1 MSYENNHYVPQ
12 LVLRRFGEKIS
23 TYNIKTGEY
32 LQDQKIARIF
42 SKHCFYPKELEK
54 DIGYKLESHFAD
66 ILNNKIL
73 KAPYNEELELTRREN
88 RIIKR
93 FLLLEQMRVFCDYTE
108 YTIKLEHKIA
118 MNRKEDG
125 FPYPFVEKEIKG
137 ESSHDRWLRNIRVI
151 LECENLESIYKHELC
166 TYEAF
171 RWAQIYI
178 SGYLAIWDS
187 SFAKTNFI
195 ITDMGMTSEVEQSFV
210 DYGRE
215 VEKKNYLLECINT
228 TTVEPLRSRYL
239 DLYVDQL
246 DFHENYYMFS
256 ISKNRMIVIINPF
269 FRMYSKRET
278 AYPIK
283 PTIWP
288 SFIKDRRLFEKN
300 RAEIPEKRLGKTV
313 CKDTD
318 KFRYKIHSMKRDDI
332 LWVNMLM
339 LDRIDTILGFND
351 LKSVEE
357 SIRYYIAW
365 HEKKNVPS
373 RKDYSGLLKII
384 EEASNN

>member
-32 LQDQKIARIF
+32 LQDRKTERIF
-42 SKHCFYPKELEK
+42 SKHRFYPEELEK
-54 DIGYKLESHFAD
+54 DIGHKLESRFAD

-73 KAPYNEELELTRREN
+73 KAPHNEELELNRREI

-93 FLLLEQMRVFCDYTE
+93 FLLLEQMRVITDYTE
-108 YTIKLEHKIA
+108 CSLELEHKIA
-118 MNRKEDG
+118 MQHKAEGD
-125 FPYPFVEKEIKG
+125 PYPFTEKEIAG
-137 ESSHDRWLRNIRVI
+137 ETNHDRWLRNIRVI
-151 LECENLESIYKHELC
+151 LECENLENIDKHELC
-166 TYEAF
+166 TYEIY
-171 RWAQIYI
+171 RWAQIYV

-210 DYGRE
+210 NFGLE
-215 VEKKNYLLECINT
+215 VEKKNYLLERIET
-228 TTVEPLRSRYL
+228 TTVEPLRSEYCS
-239 DLYVDQL
+239 LYEKQMN
-246 DFHENYYMFS
+246 FHENYYMFS

-269 FRMYSKRET
+269 FRMYSKKET

-283 PTIWP
+283 PNIWP

-300 RAEIPEKRLGKTV
+300 KAETPMFVLGNFITR
-313 CKDTD
+313 DTD
-318 KFRYKIHSMKRDDI
+318 IFKYKVHSMKHEDI

-365 HEKKNVPS
+365 HEKKNVPP